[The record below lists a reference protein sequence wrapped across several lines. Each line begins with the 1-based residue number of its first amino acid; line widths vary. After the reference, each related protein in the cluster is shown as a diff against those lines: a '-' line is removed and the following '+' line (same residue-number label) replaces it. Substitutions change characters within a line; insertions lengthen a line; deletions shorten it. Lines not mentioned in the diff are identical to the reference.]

1 MHFIIR
7 CDASHQIGTGHVM
20 RCLTLAR
27 KLRESGAMCRFVC
40 REHTGHLCGLIR
52 DCGFEVVSLPEGT
65 GQERLSQNTT
75 AHGHWLGAN
84 WQTDAEQTIAAI
96 GGQRPD
102 WMVVDHYALDHRWE
116 ELLRPHCGRIMV
128 IDDLADRRHDC
139 DLLLD
144 QNLVLNRDIRY
155 DHLLPQEATRLLGAT
170 YALLQP
176 QYTQLYMR
184 TPPRLGPVER
194 ILVYF
199 GGADLPNL
207 TGLALT
213 ALSDLAYSRF
223 LADVVISDHGV
234 HSALIRTQAAS
245 LPWVTLHSGLP
256 TLAPLIARADLAI
269 GAAGATSWERC
280 CLGLPAVII
289 TLADNQIPLARA
301 LEAANAAYWAGTHL
315 SVNKMSLKTQIEKV
329 LSDSENLNAK
339 SVSCRQLV
347 QGGGLQSVSDILLL
361 CEETDLI
368 IRPASVNDEELL
380 LRWANDPL
388 VRENSFNSSLIAAE
402 EHKRWFYRRLRNFE
416 VQKIFIC
423 ETVTGLPIGQV
434 RLELDQTEWV
444 IDYSVVGYARGR
456 RLAGGMLRAALREL
470 KNQVGCVVVV
480 AKVKPANVSSV
491 KTLIRLGFEVSG
503 QNASEMC
510 FKHSL

>member
-1 MHFIIR
+1 MHIIIR

-52 DCGFEVVSLPEGT
+52 DCGFELVSLPAGT
-65 GQERLSQNTT
+65 GQERLSPNTT
-75 AHGHWLGAN
+75 VHGHWLGAN
-84 WQTDAEQTIAAI
+84 WKTDAEQTIEAI

-116 ELLRPHCGRIMV
+116 EMLRPHCGRIMV
-128 IDDLADRRHDC
+128 IDDLADRQHDC

-144 QNLVLNRDIRY
+144 QNLVQNQDLRY
-155 DHLLPQEATRLLGAT
+155 EHLLPQEATRLLGPT

-176 QYTQLYMR
+176 QYTQLYIR
-184 TPPRLGPVER
+184 TPPRLGAVER

-207 TGLALT
+207 TGLAIT
-213 ALSDLAYSRF
+213 ALSDFADYRF
-223 LADVVISDHGV
+223 LADVVISDNGL
-234 HSALIRTQAAS
+234 HSASIRTQAAS
-245 LPWVTLHSGLP
+245 LPWVTLHAGLP
-256 TLAPLIARADLAI
+256 TLAHLIAKADLAI
-269 GAAGATSWERC
+269 GAAGTTSWERC
-280 CLGLPAVII
+280 CLGLPTVII

-315 SVNKMSLKTQIEKV
+315 SVSKVSLRTQIERA
-329 LSDSENLNAK
+329 LSDSENLAAK

-347 QGGGLQSVSDILLL
+347 RGGGLQSVSEILLL

-434 RLELDQTEWV
+434 RFELDQAEWV
-444 IDYSVVGYARGR
+444 IDYSVFGYARGR
-456 RLAGGMLRAALREL
+456 RLACGMLRAALREL
-470 KNQVGCVVVV
+470 KKQVECAVVV
-480 AKVKPANVSSV
+480 ATVKPANVPSA
-491 KTLIRLGFEVSG
+491 KTLIRLGFEVSD
-503 QNASEMC
+503 QSATEIC
-510 FKHSL
+510 FRYRL